1 MRGAVSEATRPVTV
15 EDIAERL
22 RANGIATR
30 VVGDGS
36 TEVAGITHDS
46 RAVVAGQVF
55 ACLRGEAFDGHE
67 FAAMT
72 VGDGAVA
79 LLVDHELRHV
89 DPVAQIVVDDTRVAV
104 GPASA
109 VAWGAPADRLVTIGI
124 TGTNGKTTTAQ
135 LVQALLEAAGRP
147 TGIIGTLHGPRTTPE
162 APDLHATLARFVDDG
177 KWAVV
182 MEVSSHALALHR
194 IDGTVF
200 DVVAFTNFGHD
211 HLDLH
216 GSPEAYFRAKSALF
230 TATFAPV
237 AVIDVDDAHGT
248 LLADTL
254 ADRTGEDRMRVV
266 TIGAGDL
273 TNVQVGMAAHR
284 YRWRDRD
291 VSVALGGGFNV
302 LNSHMA
308 LSIVDELDVDLDAAM
323 VGLEQFGSVPGRFEL
338 VETPETLRRGF
349 SVVVDYAH
357 TPDGLER
364 VLTDASEIAGGRT
377 IAVFGC
383 AGRRDRE
390 KRPLMG
396 AIAARLA
403 DVAIATSDNPR
414 GENPGAIIEDVL
426 SGVEDQ
432 YRARVQPIADRR
444 RAIRHALSI
453 AESGDVV
460 VIAGKG
466 HETTQDLGSE
476 VIEFDDRR
484 VVSDELN
491 DRVHDDLKETP

>member
-1 MRGAVSEATRPVTV
+1 MIAPSGTVTV
-15 EDIAERL
+15 DVIAERL
-22 RANGIATR
+22 RASDIEAR
-30 VVGDGS
+30 VVGVGA
-36 TEVAGITHDS
+36 TRVAGITHDS
-46 RAVVAGQVF
+46 RAVESGQVF
-55 ACLRGEAFDGHE
+55 ACLRGESFDGHE
-67 FAAMT
+67 FAEGA
-72 VGDGAVA
+72 VADGAVA
-79 LLVDHELRHV
+79 LLVDHEVPQLETI
-89 DPVAQIVVDDTRVAV
+89 PQIVVDDTRVAV

-109 VAWGAPADRLVTIGI
+109 AAWGDPSERLITIGI

-135 LVQALLEAAGRP
+135 LLHALLEAAGHP

-162 APDLHATLARFVDDG
+162 APDLHSTLSRFVDEG
-177 KWAVV
+177 KTAVV

-194 IDGTVF
+194 IDGTGF

-230 TATFAPV
+230 TSTFAPV
-237 AVIDVDDAHGT
+237 AVINVDDAHGS

-254 ADRTGEDRMRVV
+254 SDRTGAEEMRVV
-266 TIGAGDL
+266 TIDSTDL
-273 TNVQVGMAAHR
+273 RDVEVGVAAHD

-291 VSVALGGGFNV
+291 VHVALGGGFNV
-302 LNSHMA
+302 LNSQMA
-308 LSIVDELDVDLDAAM
+308 LSIIDELDVDMDAAL
-323 VGLEQFGSVPGRFEL
+323 VGLEEFGSVPGRFEL
-338 VETPETLRRGF
+338 VETPETIRRGF

-364 VLTDASEIAGGRT
+364 VLADASEIAERRT

-414 GENPGAIIEDVL
+414 GEDPDEIIGDVL
-426 SGVEDQ
+426 SGVPDE
-432 YRARVQPIADRR
+432 YRARVLPITDRR
-444 RAIRHALSI
+444 RAIHHALTV

-476 VIEFDDRR
+476 TIEFDDRR
-484 VVSDELN
+484 IVSEELN
-491 DRVHDDLKETP
+491 DIVHDEPKDTP